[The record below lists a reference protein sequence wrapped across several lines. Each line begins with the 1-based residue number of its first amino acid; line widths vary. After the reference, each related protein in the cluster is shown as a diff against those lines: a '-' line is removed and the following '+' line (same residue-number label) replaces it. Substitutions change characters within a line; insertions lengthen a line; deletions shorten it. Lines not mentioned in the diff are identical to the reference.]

1 MFNRL
6 KCFIEIQRANHF
18 YNEFKKTNDSINK
31 RFKFIWGVPSDDD
44 LDPNDLTIFSLTDF
58 SIIYDIEE
66 KKYFMSIET
75 IYEFKNGREGEIAYL
90 RYILEKF
97 EKWLQDNNYDINS
110 IQPCYHT
117 VFQKWGACDNT
128 KYDSILELYSHFKIM
143 VEGYTILYKE
153 KTGKE

>member
-1 MFNRL
+1 
-6 KCFIEIQRANHF
+6 
-18 YNEFKKTNDSINK
+18 
-31 RFKFIWGVPSDDD
+31 
-44 LDPNDLTIFSLTDF
+44 
-58 SIIYDIEE
+58 
-66 KKYFMSIET
+66 MSIET
-75 IYEFKNGREGEIAYL
+75 IYEFKNGIEGEIAYL

-153 KTGKE
+153 KTEKE